1 MNADP
6 DVLDQQPRLLGNAF
20 EAAAGADDA
29 AAGGGAAWRLR
40 PEPRQL
46 DSNVIRLRPGGRID
60 SHVGPDLDV
69 LVLVLAGDGQ
79 VVGEADAVPLTE
91 GALVWLPRRSR
102 RAIEA
107 GEQGLSY
114 LTVHR
119 KRPGLSIAG
128 TG

>member
-1 MNADP
+1 MNAEP
-6 DVLDQQPRLLGNAF
+6 DARAPQPCLLGNAF
-20 EAAAGADDA
+20 EAAAGADDS

-46 DSNVIRLRPGGRID
+46 DSNVIRLRPGGRIG

-79 VVGEADAVPLTE
+79 VVGGDGAVPLAE

-107 GEQGLSY
+107 GARGLSY

-119 KRPGLSIAG
+119 KRPGLSITS

>member
-6 DVLDQQPRLLGNAF
+6 EVHEQLPCLLGNAF

-46 DSNVIRLRPGGRID
+46 DSNVIRLRPGGQID

-69 LVLVLAGDGQ
+69 LVLVLAGDGR
-79 VVGEADAVPLTE
+79 VVGEAADVPLTE

-107 GEQGLSY
+107 GAQGLSY